1 MSAQQ
6 RTPRRAIVSRL
17 LVSVLIL
24 LASFAS
30 PPAQAADL
38 LGHDVSW
45 PQCPALGGYG
55 LPMPPDSPQFVIVG
69 LTKGLSFT
77 LNPCLVSQ
85 VQWVTAR
92 SKPAHAYGMA
102 TYPTSAQLT
111 KYGTWGPW
119 RSTTLAARL
128 SNVGYAQA
136 KDSVAYLSQVGWRPP
151 VVWIDVEPRP
161 AQPWPTGTDAK
172 RALNRAV
179 VEGYMRGLSDSGFG
193 YGLYSYTNGW
203 SEIVGAW
210 KLPNVPVW
218 ATAGR
223 LDYPTEAVDRC
234 TQASFSGGRVLVSQW
249 YDDTRDYNRT
259 CGSYQFTAFAK
270 PLPSLTGFLNDLN
283 GDWRNDLL
291 ARSPDGKLWRY
302 AGNERGQFTR
312 QQIGTGWGVMN
323 LLEVIGDANG
333 DGASDFIARESSTGD
348 LYLYVGYGY
357 GGPTR
362 RRVGNGWNGMSD
374 IAGVGDFNGDGKTDL
389 VSIQRSTGELWLYK
403 GDSYARQ
410 RIGTG
415 WNVMDR
421 LVSTGDFN
429 SDGKPDLI
437 ARERTTGYL
446 WFYPGNGSGWLL
458 PRTRIGTGW
467 GGMDMIEGMSD
478 LTGDRIPDLMARQAS
493 SGVLYLYPGNGTGS
507 LNARTAVTHP
517 SGGTRTGLNVLA

>member
-45 PQCPALGGYG
+45 PQCPAPGGYG
-55 LPMPPDSPQFVIVG
+55 LPMPPDSTQFVIVG

-151 VVWIDVEPRP
+151 VVWIDVEPRA

-172 RALNRAV
+172 RALNRAI

-203 SEIVGAW
+203 NEIAGTW

-223 LDYPTEAVDRC
+223 LDYPTEAIDRC
-234 TQASFSGGRVLVSQW
+234 TQASFSGGRVYISQW

-259 CGSYQFTAFAK
+259 CGE
-270 PLPSLTGFLNDLN
+270 LPVHDVPQALADANRLPQRPQRRLEERPARTQSGREAVALCGQ
-283 GDWRNDLL
+283 R
-291 ARSPDGKLWRY
+291 ARSVHPAADRHRVGRDEPP
-302 AGNERGQFTR
+302 GGDRGR
-312 QQIGTGWGVMN
+312 Q
-323 LLEVIGDANG
+323 
-333 DGASDFIARESSTGD
+333 
-348 LYLYVGYGY
+348 
-357 GGPTR
+357 R
-362 RRVGNGWNGMSD
+362 RR
-374 IAGVGDFNGDGKTDL
+374 
-389 VSIQRSTGELWLYK
+389 GE
-403 GDSYARQ
+403 RFH
-410 RIGTG
+410 R
-415 WNVMDR
+415 
-421 LVSTGDFN
+421 
-429 SDGKPDLI
+429 P
-437 ARERTTGYL
+437 
-446 WFYPGNGSGWLL
+446 
-458 PRTRIGTGW
+458 
-467 GGMDMIEGMSD
+467 
-478 LTGDRIPDLMARQAS
+478 
-493 SGVLYLYPGNGTGS
+493 
-507 LNARTAVTHP
+507 
-517 SGGTRTGLNVLA
+517 

>member
-1 MSAQQ
+1 
-6 RTPRRAIVSRL
+6 
-17 LVSVLIL
+17 
-24 LASFAS
+24 
-30 PPAQAADL
+30 
-38 LGHDVSW
+38 
-45 PQCPALGGYG
+45 
-55 LPMPPDSPQFVIVG
+55 LP
-69 LTKGLSFT
+69 
-77 LNPCLVSQ
+77 
-85 VQWVTAR
+85 
-92 SKPAHAYGMA
+92 
-102 TYPTSAQLT
+102 
-111 KYGTWGPW
+111 
-119 RSTTLAARL
+119 
-128 SNVGYAQA
+128 
-136 KDSVAYLSQVGWRPP
+136 
-151 VVWIDVEPRP
+151 
-161 AQPWPTGTDAK
+161 
-172 RALNRAV
+172 
-179 VEGYMRGLSDSGFG
+179 
-193 YGLYSYTNGW
+193 
-203 SEIVGAW
+203 
-210 KLPNVPVW
+210 
-218 ATAGR
+218 
-223 LDYPTEAVDRC
+223 
-234 TQASFSGGRVLVSQW
+234 
-249 YDDTRDYNRT
+249 TR
-259 CGSYQFTAFAK
+259 
-270 PLPSLTGFLNDLN
+270 TGFLNDLN
-283 GDWRNDLL
+283 GDWKNDLL
-291 ARSPDGKLWRY
+291 ARSPDGRLWRY

-517 SGGTRTGLNVLA
+517 AGGTWAGLNVLA